1 MFDNINKS
9 KIAFE
14 DYIKLKEESL
24 SKSYT
29 EKFKW
34 VDKFLYWFSWF
45 GNGVSIFLAFF
56 FVQAIFLSSF
66 NDVKDSMLITL
77 GIIVFLT
84 MFELLKRY
92 VIAIFSSEVIKN
104 KFHVLRW
111 NMVGFIFGV
120 LLLAG
125 GSAFLSLSGAQKFVN
140 NEQVFKVQTE
150 NVITNNIDSLT
161 QVYENKKK
169 PYVTDNEELRSIT
182 NNLRQ
187 KLVNTP
193 VNYASV
199 RKQYQESIDKND
211 GNIKSNQAEIN
222 RLDTELNSKIQQ
234 FQNTQGNK
242 LNETLNTNKSNTLAF
257 IIISAIIEIIILLG
271 IYYDKYYDYKIVEE
285 YEKTIIETPGFKKW
299 YKYNY
304 LLTLI
309 YGRTKE
315 IGDTIPSSNAIIEM
329 SEVGGNKLDKATL
342 EKFIKVL
349 YFLEIVKL
357 DGNKRILNMTEQ
369 EGIKKLRYYFDIK

>member
-257 IIISAIIEIIILLG
+257 IIISSIIEIIILLG

>member
-66 NDVKDSMLITL
+66 NDVKDSILITL

>member
-66 NDVKDSMLITL
+66 NDVKDSILITL

-169 PYVTDNEELRSIT
+169 PYVTDNEQLRSIT

-222 RLDTELNSKIQQ
+222 RLDNELNSKIQQ
-234 FQNTQGNK
+234 LQNTQGNK

>member
-24 SKSYT
+24 TKSYT

-66 NDVKDSMLITL
+66 NDVKDSILITL
-77 GIIVFLT
+77 GIIFFLT

-92 VIAIFSSEVIKN
+92 VIAIFSTEVIKN
-104 KFHVLRW
+104 KFKVLKW
-111 NMVGFIFGV
+111 NMMGFIFGV

-125 GSAFLSLSGAQKFVN
+125 GSAYLSLSGAMKFVN
-140 NEQVFKVQTE
+140 NEQVFKEQTE
-150 NVITNNIDSLT
+150 TTITSVADSLT
-161 QVYENKKK
+161 RVYEDKKK
-169 PYVTDNEELRSIT
+169 PYVLDNEQLRTIT
-182 NNLRQ
+182 NNLRG
-187 KLVNTP
+187 KLAETP
-193 VNYASV
+193 VGYV
-199 RKQYQESIDKND
+199 TIRKQYQENIDKND
-211 GNIKSNQAEIN
+211 INIKSNQSEIT
-222 RLDTELNSKIQQ
+222 RLDNELNTKIADYKSSEGTKLGEMS
-234 FQNTQGNK
+234 TQ
-242 LNETLNTNKSNTLAF
+242 NKSNMLAF
-257 IIISAIIEIIILLG
+257 IIISAFIEIIILLG
-271 IYYDKYYDYKIVEE
+271 IYYDKYYDFKIVEE

-304 LLTLI
+304 LLGLI
-309 YGRTKE
+309 YSRTKE
-315 IGDTIPSSNAIIEM
+315 VGEAIPSSNAILEM
-329 SEVGGNKLDKATL
+329 AEVGGNKLDKATL
-342 EKFIKVL
+342 DKFIKIL

-357 DGNKRILNMTEQ
+357 EGNKRILNMTEE